1 METPENTTNLY
12 DNIDTDIENYTVMD
26 IFEILNLSDP
36 NIFNVKDKANDIIA
50 RMEEEG
56 NDDLKIFFE
65 QARDKAL
72 DALEGTNE
80 YIDEIQYIKNK
91 ANNIIEQLENTDLK
105 ESFKIESD
113 KALNALVS
121 PIQNIRYID
130 DELTNIPNII
140 DKIGGDIIKSNE
152 YSEEYTEINDFF
164 RYIQEKTTETL
175 EQTNEYTNEDVN
187 TINDNWTNGKS
198 KPQETATVDYYTSI
212 SQNIAERPLQPLG
225 DTVRGEPI
233 ISRHIINIDSQYRTT
248 ILPYVD
254 NPQSAS
260 FNTNFTFSL
269 SNPITKAVSIRL
281 YSYQIPTSW
290 YAFNARAG
298 NTFFLYNGII
308 INIPDGNYTP
318 QEMVATINN
327 IASRNISTEKL
338 EVSYDSTSRKIKFTN
353 RDTLSDYITVTF
365 YIQNNVVNFNNC
377 GNFILSNFQ
386 TLGINT
392 TLGWFLGFHN
402 EPDDVTGNVSIDIYP
417 GDDNSIKASSPID
430 IYGPK
435 YFILS
440 LEDYTARLSSG
451 LYNITNTKNSASVS
465 KSDFYQTVKFECK
478 TREGSL
484 TRAQQYT
491 INAIKESSITNNNVI
506 GYSNQ
511 LSGPT
516 SGSAFAIVPL
526 IGITNLR
533 PEPYVKFGAD
543 LAIFKRDYASPIV
556 LDRFTVRLTDDK
568 GNLVNLNDNDWSF
581 SLIVEEQLN

>member
-1 METPENTTNLY
+1 MTTPENTKNLY
-12 DNIDTDIENYTVMD
+12 DNIDTNIENYTVMD

-56 NDDLKIFFE
+56 NEEIKIFFE

-72 DALEGTNE
+72 DALEETSE

-91 ANNIIEQLENTDLK
+91 ANNIIEQLENTDFK
-105 ESFKIESD
+105 ESFKLESD
-113 KALNALVS
+113 KALTALVS
-121 PIQNIRYID
+121 PIQNITYID
-130 DELTNIPNII
+130 DELTNISKII
-140 DKIGGDIIKSNE
+140 DKIGGDIIKSKQYSKE
-152 YSEEYTEINDFF
+152 YAEINDFF
-164 RYIQEKTTETL
+164 KYIKEKTSEAL
-175 EQTNEYTNEDVN
+175 EETNEYTNEKLN
-187 TINDNWTNGKS
+187 TIYDNWS
-198 KPQETATVDYYTSI
+198 KGEKEKKETSTVDYYTSI
-212 SQNIAERPLQPLG
+212 SQNIAERPLNPIG
-225 DTVRGEPI
+225 DTAKGDPI
-233 ISRHIINIDSQYRTT
+233 ISSHIINIDSQYRTT

-269 SNPITKAVSIRL
+269 SNPITKAISIRL

-318 QEMVATINN
+318 EEMVTTINN
-327 IASRNISTEKL
+327 IAAQNVSTENL
-338 EVSYDSTSRKIKFTN
+338 EVSYDHKTRKIKFTN
-353 RDTLSDYITVTF
+353 TDTLSDYVTVTF
-365 YIQNNVVNFNNC
+365 YIQDNVVNFNNC
-377 GNFILSNFQ
+377 GNFILTNFQ

-402 EPDDVTGNVSIDIYP
+402 EPDTVTGNVSINIYP
-417 GDDNSIKASSPID
+417 GDENSITASSLINV
-430 IYGPK
+430 YGPK

-440 LEDYTARLSSG
+440 IEDYTARLSSG
-451 LYNITNTKNSASVS
+451 LYNITNTKNNSSVS

-478 TREGSL
+478 TRQGSL

-491 INAIKESSITNNNVI
+491 INAIKSSSIANNSVI

-526 IGITNLR
+526 IGITSLR

-543 LAIFKRDYASPIV
+543 LEIFKRNYMSPTV